1 MSYNFPV
8 SLQDIYTKSGKQVP
22 RYRAV
27 VRDDTDEPIATVS
40 TKYKLIEHATVMGE
54 AMKYVQKLGN
64 PTEKFYTSTK
74 GDRAVGEFTYA
85 DKTLAVRKGDMVGL
99 RVYAESSY
107 NGKQAIKVRIG
118 GLRLVCMNGLMQP
131 NDIFSL
137 NVKHTGDVE
146 FKFPEPEEIMERFT
160 KTIHTLSGYSQ
171 MELGSEKIREYAE
184 MAVNEGVV
192 VERAVKAIKDEDRTV
207 WDLYNHFTYHITHNE
222 SSKASYLGKMNR
234 LNRVAS
240 WIEEK
245 FPLQ

>member
-22 RYRAV
+22 RYKAV
-27 VRDDTDEPIATVS
+27 VRGDTDEPIATVS
-40 TKYKLIEHATVMGE
+40 TKYKLIEHATVMDE
-54 AMKYVQKLGN
+54 AMKYVQRLGN
-64 PTEKFYTSTK
+64 PTSKFYLSGK

-85 DKTLAVRKGDMVGL
+85 DKTLAVQKGDMVGL

-137 NVKHTGDVE
+137 SVKHTGDVE
-146 FKFPEPEEIMERFT
+146 FKFPEPEEIMDRFT
-160 KTIHTLSGYSQ
+160 RTISTLSNYSQ
-171 MELGSEKIREYAE
+171 MEIPGGQFREYAE
-184 MAVNEGVV
+184 MAVEEGVV
-192 VERAVKAIKDEDRTV
+192 VKKAIEKISDEDRTV
-207 WDLYNHFTYHITHNE
+207 WDLYNHFTYHITHQE

-234 LNRVAS
+234 LNKVAS

-245 FPLQ
+245 FPVN